1 MIQMKELLEDVL
13 EGHRLTSA
21 EAAGLLKAR
30 GSDVWEIAAAADLL
44 REQTV
49 GDVVTYVRNQ
59 NIHITNICRN
69 LCRFCAFGRP
79 VGAPDAYDVGDA
91 GVRAQVT
98 LAKERGVTE
107 LCFLSGVNPDFSA
120 ERYAEMIGIAHA
132 ILPEA
137 DIHTMSPDEVI
148 WAAKMS
154 GITTAEV
161 IEMVRDAGLGTM
173 QGTGAEILVDSV
185 RQKICPNKTSTAEWA
200 RIITEAHTMGLKST
214 ATIMYG
220 SLDTPDDRAEHFGV
234 IRDIQDETGGF
245 TEFIPLPFIHENTPL
260 EKAGLVTGGSI
271 GREDILMF
279 AVSRLFFD
287 NIPNIQISW
296 GKIGDRMASL
306 GLLAGGNDLG
316 GTMFTDEVSVE
327 AGATAAD
334 YFDPADMKRITDDL
348 GRVLRRRTTT
358 YELLD

>member
-1 MIQMKELLEDVL
+1 MKELLEDVL
-13 EGHRLTSA
+13 EGHRLTPA
-21 EAAGLLKAR
+21 EAAGLLKTR
-30 GSDVWEIAAAADLL
+30 GSDVWEIAAAADII

-59 NIHITNICRN
+59 NIHVTNICRN

-79 VGAPDAYDVGDA
+79 PGAPDAYDVGDA
-91 GVRAQVT
+91 GIRAQVT

-107 LCFLSGVNPDFSA
+107 LCFLSGVNPAFSA
-120 ERYAEMIGIAHA
+120 ERYVEMISIAHT
-132 ILPEA
+132 IFPEA
-137 DIHTMSPDEVI
+137 DIHTMSPDEVT
-148 WAAKMS
+148 WAARKS

-161 IEMVRDAGLGTM
+161 IEMTRDAGLGTM
-173 QGTGAEILVDSV
+173 QGTGAEILVDAV
-185 RQKICPNKTSTAEWA
+185 RKRFCPNKVPTAEWV
-200 RIITEAHTMGLKST
+200 RIITEAHMMGLKST

-220 SLDTPDDRAEHFGV
+220 SLDTADDRAQHLGV

-260 EKAGLVTGGSI
+260 QQAGLVTGGSI
-271 GREDILMF
+271 GREDILLF

-306 GLLAGGNDLG
+306 GLIAGGNDLG
-316 GTMFTDEVSVE
+316 GTMFTDEVSMD
-327 AGATAAD
+327 AGALGAD

-348 GRVLRRRTTT
+348 GRVLRRRSTA

>member
-1 MIQMKELLEDVL
+1 MLELLDDVL
-13 EGHRLTSA
+13 EGHRLTPA

-30 GSDVWEIAAAADLL
+30 GSDVWEIATAADIV
-44 REQTV
+44 RDQTV
-49 GDVVTYVRNQ
+49 GDAVTYVRNQ
-59 NIHITNICRN
+59 NIHVTNICRN

-79 VGAPDAYDVGDA
+79 RGAPDAYDVGDE
-91 GVRAQVT
+91 GIRAQVT

-107 LCFLSGVNPDFSA
+107 LCFLSGVHPDFTA
-120 ERYAEMIGIAHA
+120 ERYAEMIGIAHEV
-132 ILPEA
+132 LPEA
-137 DIHTMSPDEVI
+137 DIHTMSPDEVT

-161 IEMVRDAGLGTM
+161 IEMVRAAGLGTM

-185 RQKICPNKTSTAEWA
+185 RARFCPNKISTAEWS
-200 RIITEAHTMGLKST
+200 RIIKEAHGMGIRST

-220 SLDTPDDRAEHFGV
+220 SLDTPDERAEHLGV

-245 TEFIPLPFIHENTPL
+245 TEFIPLPFIHENPPL
-260 EKAGLVTGGSI
+260 AKAGLVSGGSI

-287 NIPNIQISW
+287 NIRNIQISW
-296 GKIGDRMASL
+296 GKVGDRMASL
-306 GLLAGGNDLG
+306 GLMAGGNDFG

-327 AGATAAD
+327 AGAVAAD
-334 YFDPADMKRITDDL
+334 YFDPADMRRITDDL
-348 GRVLRRRTTT
+348 GRTLHQRSTA
-358 YELLD
+358 YELID

>member
-1 MIQMKELLEDVL
+1 MIHMKELLEDVL
-13 EGHRLTSA
+13 EGHRLTPA

-30 GSDVWEIAAAADLL
+30 GSDVWEIAAAADVL

-49 GDVVTYVRNQ
+49 GDAVTYVRNQ

-79 VGAPDAYDVGDA
+79 PGAPDAYDVGNE
-91 GVRAQVT
+91 GIRAQVT
-98 LAKERGVTE
+98 LAKARDVTE
-107 LCFLSGVNPDFSA
+107 LCFLSGVHPDFSA
-120 ERYAEMIGIAHA
+120 ERYAEMIGIAHE

-137 DIHTMSPDEVI
+137 DIHTMSPDEVT
-148 WAAKMS
+148 WAAKKS
-154 GITTAEV
+154 RITTAEV
-161 IEMVRDAGLGTM
+161 FAMVRDAGLGTM

-185 RQKICPNKTSTAEWA
+185 RRNICPNKVLTAEWA
-200 RIITEAHTMGLKST
+200 RIIKEAHEMGLKST

-220 SLDTPDDRAEHFGV
+220 SLDTADDRAEHLGV

-260 EKAGLVTGGSI
+260 QKAGLVTGGSI
-271 GREDILMF
+271 GREDILLF

-296 GKIGDRMASL
+296 GKTGDRMASL
-306 GLLAGGNDLG
+306 GLMAGGNDFG
-316 GTMFTDEVSVE
+316 GTMFTDEVSAE
-327 AGATAAD
+327 AGASAAD
-334 YFDPADMKRITDDL
+334 YFDPAGMKRITDDL
-348 GRVLRRRTTT
+348 GRVLRRRTTI
-358 YELLD
+358 YELFD